1 MSREEFLK
9 QFTDLIRAAFEHE
22 GQDYG
27 ELLVSV
33 YTMMAGVDDI
43 RADEYKA
50 LHEVFA
56 EYAAKS
62 RFAIDEDP
70 FLLGSKQILAM
81 RHFEKSGVW
90 KLVRR
95 KPKNDWPDEL

>member
-33 YTMMAGVDDI
+33 YLMMTGVDDI
-43 RADEYKA
+43 RADAYKA
-50 LHEVFA
+50 LDDVFVQ
-56 EYAAKS
+56 YAAKS
-62 RFAIDEDP
+62 RSAIDEDL
-70 FLLGSKQILAM
+70 FLLRSKQMLVM
-81 RHFEKSGVW
+81 NHFERSGVW
-90 KLVRR
+90 KLVRH
-95 KPKNDWPDEL
+95 KPANDWPDEL